1 MSGLREALLLYAVT
15 DRAWLSAAPAGCGT
29 LERQVEE
36 AILGGA
42 TIVQLREKNLDD
54 ATFIALARKIKR
66 VTDAHTVPLI
76 INDNLP
82 VAVAAD
88 AAGLHIGQD
97 DGNVRQIRRSLGKH
111 KILGVSAQ
119 SVEQALAAEADGAD
133 YLGVG
138 AVFPTST
145 KQDAADVSRTTL
157 AAICTAVHIPVVAIG
172 GIHADNVRLLAG
184 TGIAGIS
191 VISALFARPD
201 RVREAAHDLK
211 ALAAAVC
218 EKTALP

>member
-1 MSGLREALLLYAVT
+1 LNGLRDALLLYAVT
-15 DRAWLSAAPAGCGT
+15 DRAWLASAPAGCDT

-42 TIVQLREKNLDD
+42 TIVQLREKDLDD
-54 ATFIALARKIKR
+54 GPFIELARRIKR
-66 VTDAHTVPLI
+66 VTDARTVPLI
-76 INDNLP
+76 INDNLH
-82 VAVAAD
+82 VAIASD

-97 DGNVRQIRRSLGKH
+97 DGDVRQIRGWLGQNKL
-111 KILGVSAQ
+111 LGVSAQ
-119 SVEQALAAEADGAD
+119 TVDQALAAEADGAD

-145 KQDAADVSRTTL
+145 KQNAADVSPATL
-157 AAICTAVHIPVVAIG
+157 TGICAAVRIPVVAIG
-172 GIHADNVRLLAG
+172 GIHAGNVRSLAG

-191 VISALFARPD
+191 VVSALFARPD

-218 EKTALP
+218 EK

>member
-1 MSGLREALLLYAVT
+1 MNGLPSALLLYAVT

-29 LERQVEE
+29 LDRQVEE

-42 TIVQLREKNLDD
+42 TAVQLREKTLDD
-54 ATFIALARKIKR
+54 ARFIERARQVKR
-66 VTDAHTVPLI
+66 VTDAHAVPLI
-76 INDNLP
+76 INDNL
-82 VAVAAD
+82 AVALASG

-97 DGNVRQIRRSLGKH
+97 DGDVSLIRERLGRN

-119 SVEQALAAEADGAD
+119 TVPQALAAEADGAD

-145 KQDAADVSRTTL
+145 KGDAAEVSLKVLTE
-157 AAICTAVHIPVVAIG
+157 ICGVVRIPVVAIG
-172 GIHADNVRLLAG
+172 GIHQGNVRLLAG

-191 VISALFARPD
+191 VVSALFARPEQ
-201 RVREAAHDLK
+201 VRESAQELK
-211 ALAAAVC
+211 TLAEAVC
-218 EKTALP
+218 SGK

>member
-1 MSGLREALLLYAVT
+1 MNGLRESLLLYAVT
-15 DRAWLSAAPAGCGT
+15 DRAWLSAAPAECDT

-42 TIVQLREKNLDD
+42 TIVQLREKDLDD
-54 ATFIALARKIKR
+54 GPFIELARRIKR
-66 VTDAHTVPLI
+66 VTDALTVPLI

-82 VAVAAD
+82 VAVASD

-97 DGNVRQIRRSLGKH
+97 DGNVRQIRGRLGKN

-119 SVEQALAAEADGAD
+119 TVEQALAAEADGAD

-145 KQDAADVSRTTL
+145 KQDAADVPLTTL
-157 AAICTAVHIPVVAIG
+157 AGICAAVRIPVVAIG
-172 GIHADNVRLLAG
+172 GIHADNVRSLAG
-184 TGIAGIS
+184 SGIAGIS

-201 RVREAAHDLK
+201 RVREAAHGLK

-218 EKTALP
+218 KK